1 MKNIYSLR
9 KKWVVVFRDSFT
21 ADMTSTQMSERM
33 TYVLKK
39 RFCRKLGIYELLV
52 ECDKVTASLRAN
64 ELDGAFRSRHKDRV
78 PYMPNLPI
86 LKTAAESYTR
96 RIYSE
101 FEVEFKDQFLF
112 SGTMLKTEGSISTY
126 MVTHMQ
132 SDHGATV
139 IFNAENMV
147 ITCSCRKYE
156 SIGMYTYLESSY
168 LIYTYM
174 VLAEN

>member
-1 MKNIYSLR
+1 
-9 KKWVVVFRDSFT
+9 
-21 ADMTSTQMSERM
+21 
-33 TYVLKK
+33 
-39 RFCRKLGIYELLV
+39 
-52 ECDKVTASLRAN
+52 
-64 ELDGAFRSRHKDRV
+64 
-78 PYMPNLPI
+78 MPNSPI

-132 SDHGATV
+132 SDHGAT
-139 IFNAENMV
+139 IAFNVENMA

-156 SIGMYTYLESSY
+156 SIGMYTYLEYSY

>member
-1 MKNIYSLR
+1 L
-9 KKWVVVFRDSFT
+9 
-21 ADMTSTQMSERM
+21 
-33 TYVLKK
+33 
-39 RFCRKLGIYELLV
+39 
-52 ECDKVTASLRAN
+52 
-64 ELDGAFRSRHKDRV
+64 
-78 PYMPNLPI
+78 

-126 MVTHMQ
+126 MVMHMQ

-139 IFNAENMV
+139 TFNAETMV

-168 LIYTYM
+168 LVYTYM